1 MNPPPRRYHPIITLG
16 LENASANQLNF
27 VLGKRAE
34 RVEQDAIRLREM
46 VCRIDATGLFLELDL
61 ACRDKLQLTGHYDSV
76 IDKLRFAWVSKMA
89 YLARIATTAVR
100 GSDPVTRDVAENILV
115 QLIKVY
121 EAWNARHYMEFFA
134 ESVAAIGDRP
144 DRAGVPLGDSNDKRI
159 AAQYRAALY
168 TSFGAGNIADDGLLA
183 LHERVAVTVFE
194 SQRDRYC
201 SEIGFCPSDLV
212 RIANTYARLQIAHTR
227 DLPDTAER
235 TGIPEPD
242 TSLSYPLM
250 SGCLW
255 SVDDVAETVNID
267 RVEASTMLETFC
279 TEFDSHEGL
288 LLPGDSNPCQRQP
301 LLRVSDETYV
311 VPHLALIPAAV
322 YAWTLHHARTTEGT
336 TTVTQTF
343 AREQRPR
350 ATENIVADAL
360 RQVFADDTVFP
371 NMEYRDKR
379 LQLAGELDCIVDSA
393 VPILVEVKDLKLFD
407 EGRRGDMV
415 SVGRVAKDAFGKAYD
430 QLTRARRF
438 IIDEG
443 GRQFR
448 SCRDALSDTVL
459 ELSADIPDLVCIL
472 VTFEE
477 QAGVGSD
484 AWAFTQL
491 AHPPSVWTTSLSS
504 FILICDH
511 LTGDP
516 AGFFHYARTRQQQNS
531 EGFHHRNEIRS
542 LAEYLHD
549 RFACITSDTEG
560 WLAREHPHSSELRAL
575 AARLA
580 SFYTE
585 PTDAPA
591 LSQEISRVPTEIT
604 RALSDC
610 AARHSLDW
618 VRAAEAVMRVPPQ
631 SWEKWR
637 RHRRRYPD
645 GERPF
650 QLPGVNVR
658 LVLSTTRRAATL
670 SDGRTLTLHVPSTN
684 HGGRAGRET
693 ASTHASSSR
702 SIQGTDRAT

>member
-1 MNPPPRRYHPIITLG
+1 MHRTRRRYHPIITPG
-16 LENASANQLNF
+16 LENAPVERLEF
-27 VLGKRAE
+27 VLTKRAE
-34 RVEQDAIRLREM
+34 AVERHATDLRSM
-46 VCRIDATGLFLELDL
+46 TTRIDAADLFMELDL
-61 ACRDKLQLTGHYDSV
+61 ACRDKLQLTGYYDSV

-89 YLARIATTAVR
+89 YLASIATTAVR

-144 DRAGVPLGDSNDKRI
+144 DRAGVPLGDSTDKRI

-212 RIANTYARLQIAHTR
+212 RIANTHARLQIA
-227 DLPDTAER
+227 
-235 TGIPEPD
+235 GIPAMCKTPRSEPEPPESD
-242 TSLSYPLM
+242 TSISYPLM

-255 SVDDVAETVNID
+255 SVDEVAEMIDVN

-279 TEFDSHEGL
+279 TKFNSHEGL
-288 LLPGDSNPCQRQP
+288 PLPCDSNPCQRQP

-336 TTVTQTF
+336 TTVARTF

-350 ATENIVADAL
+350 ATENVVADAL
-360 RQVFADDTVFP
+360 RQVFADDTVFA

-407 EGRRGDMV
+407 EGRRGDMDH
-415 SVGRVAKDAFGKAYD
+415 VGRVAEGAFGKAYD
-430 QLTRARRF
+430 QLARARRF

-448 SCRDALSDTVL
+448 SGRDGLSETVL
-459 ELSADIPDLVCIL
+459 ELSADIPDVVSIL

-477 QAGVGSD
+477 QAGVGGD

-491 AHPPSVWTTSLSS
+491 THPPSTWTTSLSN

-511 LTGDP
+511 LRGDP

-531 EGFHHRNEIRS
+531 DGFHHRNEIRA

-549 RFACITSDTEG
+549 RFARTTSDTEG

-575 AARLA
+575 AARLT
-580 SFYTE
+580 SSYTE
-585 PTDAPA
+585 PTGVPGLA
-591 LSQEISRVPTEIT
+591 QEISRVPTEIT

-610 AARHSLDW
+610 AARHSLEW
-618 VRAAEAVMRVPPQ
+618 IRVAEAVMRVPPQ

-637 RHRRRYPD
+637 RHRRRYP
-645 GERPF
+645 GRERRF
-650 QLPGVNVR
+650 QLPGENV
-658 LVLSTTRRAATL
+658 LL
-670 SDGRTLTLHVPSTN
+670 VPSTT
-684 HGGRAGRET
+684 G
-693 ASTHASSSR
+693 HAAVLSDAPALVLRVPSR
-702 SIQGTDRAT
+702 NESRPRRP